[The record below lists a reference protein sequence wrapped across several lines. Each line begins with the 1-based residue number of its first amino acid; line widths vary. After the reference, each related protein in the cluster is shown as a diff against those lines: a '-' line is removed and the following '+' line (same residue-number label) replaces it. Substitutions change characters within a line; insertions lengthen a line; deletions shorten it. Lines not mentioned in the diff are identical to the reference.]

1 MRPMSIWFFRFEAL
15 ARRMC
20 WRLRDRLLGAPQAAP
35 LAAPP
40 RVRGALQ
47 VGFVVSTSAKW
58 GLDSVLATLRDRPE
72 VDCGFYMTLSDVDLR
87 RAPAQR
93 RAHYVRERAFFAAR
107 APILGDLYDPARDR
121 IWPAESIACDIAFIQ
136 QPWGMQDLPRRLTG
150 RVRTAYVHYGMPV
163 IANDRMQAGLPDF
176 HPFLWRYFAA
186 SDLHAARVRAG
197 AKVQE
202 AALRVTGHP
211 KFDIYHSPPPARDA
225 VALWPRAADTGRL
238 RVIYAPHHGLG
249 PNTLR
254 LGTFA
259 WSGPAMRDLARCHPE
274 VDFILRPHPN
284 LGLELA
290 RSGIMRADQWQGW
303 LQDWQ
308 NGANTALS
316 LDGDYF
322 DLFRTS
328 DLMITDSG
336 SFLAEYLPT
345 MKPLLRLL
353 RDDATPLNDFG
364 QQLGT
369 GFYTARDRAQ
379 MEALFSQIV
388 QGHDPLAAARAQA
401 AQLLRPATLRAA
413 DAIVADFIHAGYDG

>member
-1 MRPMSIWFFRFEAL
+1 MRSVPICMFRLQAL
-15 ARRMC
+15 ARRLRA
-20 WRLRDRLLGAPQAAP
+20 RLRDRALGAPQTSC
-35 LAAPP
+35 APP
-40 RVRGALQ
+40 PQAGRPLRI
-47 VGFVVSTSAKW
+47 GFIVCTSAKW
-58 GLDSVLATLRDRPE
+58 GLDSVLAALRICPE
-72 VDCGFYMTLSDVDLR
+72 VECGFYMTLSDVDLR
-87 RAPAQR
+87 RPPASR
-93 RAHYVRERAFFAAR
+93 RAHYARKRAYFAAR
-107 APILGDLYDPARDR
+107 APILGDLYDAGRDHMR
-121 IWPAESIACDIAFIQ
+121 PAEAIDCDIAFIQ
-136 QPWGMQDLPRRLTG
+136 QPWGMQDLPRRLAG
-150 RVRTAYVHYGMPV
+150 RVRTAYVHYGVPV
-163 IANDRMQAGLPDF
+163 IANDWMQSGLPDF

-186 SDLHAARVRAG
+186 NDLHAARVRAG
-197 AKVQE
+197 GMVRGS
-202 AALRVTGHP
+202 ALRVTGHP

-225 VALWPRAADTGRL
+225 VALWPRAADTGRM

-249 PNTLR
+249 ANTLR

-259 WSGPAMRDLARCHPE
+259 WSGPAMRDLARRHPE

-290 RSGIMRADQWQGW
+290 RSGMMRADQWQGW

-308 NGANTALS
+308 NGPNTVLS

-345 MKPLLRLL
+345 MKPLLRLV

-364 QQLGT
+364 AQLGT

-379 MEALFSQIV
+379 LEAHFHQIV
-388 QGHDPLAAARAQA
+388 QGHDPLAPARAQA
-401 AQLLRPATLRAA
+401 AQLVCPDAMRAA
-413 DAIVADFIHAGYDG
+413 QAIVEDLICAGYDR